1 MRYAGG
7 MESIETEVVDS
18 GGKRDERGR
27 RIVSAAERER
37 ILAEYA
43 ASGLTQ
49 SAFARREGL
58 AYGTF
63 VAWLGR
69 QKREGAAKRPSP
81 VRFEQV
87 HLESAASGALVEVRL
102 PNGMMVRGAAV
113 APVAE
118 LVRALRD

>member
-1 MRYAGG
+1 
-7 MESIETEVVDS
+7 MESIETEVVDA
-18 GGKRDERGR
+18 GRKRDERGR

-49 SAFARREGL
+49 KAFARREGL

-69 QKREGAAKRPSP
+69 QKHEGAAKPPS
-81 VRFEQV
+81 VRFQQV
-87 HLESAASGALVEVRL
+87 RLESVGTGAMVEVRL
-102 PNGMMVRGAAV
+102 PNGLVVRGAAM

-118 LVRALRD
+118 LVRALQG